1 MWNPMWLPGG
11 PPENSMFDTK
21 ATYIFKCILKN
32 DPEENCLSEYVL
44 KPEVWGSCGTQ
55 GLKPEALDLGWVT
68 TLVLLISFV
77 ILPPPR
83 LYFFIHKIQPI
94 LNSQNE
100 TQE

>member
-44 KPEVWGSCGTQ
+44 KPEVWGSCGT
-55 GLKPEALDLGWVT
+55 
-68 TLVLLISFV
+68 
-77 ILPPPR
+77 
-83 LYFFIHKIQPI
+83 
-94 LNSQNE
+94 
-100 TQE
+100 